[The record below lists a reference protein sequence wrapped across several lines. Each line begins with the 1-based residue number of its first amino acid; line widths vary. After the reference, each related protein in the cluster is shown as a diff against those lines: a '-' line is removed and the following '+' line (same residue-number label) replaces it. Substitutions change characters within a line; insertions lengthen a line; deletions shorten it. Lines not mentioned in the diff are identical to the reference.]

1 MGYESRLYVIDKSTT
16 STVVYNGELIYDI
29 EDERYVKGNPMFWGE
44 KIVTFNLCKVYSV
57 VDAIKNYPAT
67 DAFIFAD
74 NGNDLIVEDLYG
86 DPLTEI
92 PLKDMIQILKEVSK
106 GDRYRRWNPC
116 IQMLK
121 GFNPREWNN
130 LVVLHYGY

>member
-1 MGYESRLYVIDKSTT
+1 MGYESRLYVINKSTT

-29 EDERYVKGNPMFWGE
+29 EDERYAKGKPMFWGE
-44 KIVTFNLCKVYSV
+44 KIAMFNLCKVYDV
-57 VDAIKNYPAT
+57 VDAIKDYSAT
-67 DAFIFAD
+67 NAFIFAD

-86 DPLTEI
+86 EPLTEI
-92 PLKDMIQILKEVSK
+92 PLKDMIQILEKASK

-121 GFNPREWNN
+121 GFNPYEWDN
-130 LVVLHYGY
+130 LVVLHYSY